1 MEVRDSWISMLLI
14 MNPEMMR
21 PMDMSNLF
29 SKFIVIYLILDYFEK
44 GKDIV
49 IVY

>member
-1 MEVRDSWISMLLI
+1 MLLI

-29 SKFIVIYLILDYFEK
+29 SKIIVIYLILDYFEK
-44 GKDIV
+44 GFDIV
-49 IVY
+49 IVYWVIWFE

>member
-44 GKDIV
+44 GFDIV